1 MNRYPLEDSLLY
13 KKYVEDKRQIEE
25 HKWYL
30 SERAGKDVGWEKALL
45 DWLINK
51 KCQDMHSKN
60 SKTCKRFKMVKP
72 LCQRLK
78 RRLRSE
84 IYHS

>member
-51 KCQDMHSKN
+51 KDFLKN
-60 SKTCKRFKMVKP
+60 KK
-72 LCQRLK
+72 
-78 RRLRSE
+78 
-84 IYHS
+84 